1 MSGEYLREC
10 ATHGH
15 TDELRRILKEKC
27 NPCSVDKFGLT
38 ALHYAVWNGHVECV
52 KYLVCNNW
60 GVDKNGIKRHA
71 LNMVSVRGFSALHLA
86 AQDAPQWVAQEIT
99 ELLLISGVDPTTVDK
114 DGKLAIDYARREN
127 NVEVLA
133 AFDTYDQLMDALRQ
147 REEEANRLE
156 GTVLDDT
163 IQEEGDS
170 EEVKQMLEAVTP
182 VGPTPVSI
190 LPVETY
196 FDNIRANYTFDITV
210 RQIRDVGFEAHNLQF
225 PAPSFVMRR
234 ERFANLP
241 AGQRIQEKHIK
252 AMIEYGGQLPNI
264 VAYKYVCRFV
274 RDSSSASSFVLFLL
288 SGACNS
294 H

>member
-127 NVEVLA
+127 NEEVLA
-133 AFDTYDQLMDALRQ
+133 AFNTYDQLMDALRQ

-163 IQEEGDS
+163 IEEEGDS
-170 EEVKQMLEAVTP
+170 EEVKQMLEAATP

-190 LPVETY
+190 LPVET
-196 FDNIRANYTFDITV
+196 FLTTSELIIPLISRCDK
-210 RQIRDVGFEAHNLQF
+210 
-225 PAPSFVMRR
+225 FVMWGSRLITFSSRLHPSSCVVNASLICRR
-234 ERFANLP
+234 VSVFKR
-241 AGQRIQEKHIK
+241 
-252 AMIEYGGQLPNI
+252 NI
-264 VAYKYVCRFV
+264 SR
-274 RDSSSASSFVLFLL
+274 R
-288 SGACNS
+288 
-294 H
+294 